1 MTTAYSG
8 CEGTFGGSNKHCM
21 SSTHTCGEGIYLP
34 STRAYYVCHV
44 YMYKLYILP
53 VISAIKSLVVLATG
67 QLSVELTKS
76 KVPSGRQG
84 MLKVDL
90 ERSDSQNRL

>member
-34 STRAYYVCHV
+34 STRAYCVP